1 MFKLIFHKT
10 SIVQHS
16 NPAAVNVSTKIL
28 SLAQN
33 EPLIAKIL
41 GKRMVIN
48 YVVKYFCHLMTKE
61 FQRTSAQD
69 ISILKKINSLHF
81 STESVL
87 FFQALKWN
95 QTQLNPQ
102 TIYKRIKLCN
112 IWICVNSVRIK
123 CGAQC
128 NEDKSKLNSCNNI
141 CFFDVMPSY
150 RNIQNYKKIAI
161 QGFRWKHM

>member
-1 MFKLIFHKT
+1 MINCKLRINWGFVSNICLYHTKRTLSKGLLLKIFQFWKKW
-10 SIVQHS
+10 IPFIFQ
-16 NPAAVNVSTKIL
+16 
-28 SLAQN
+28 QN
-33 EPLIAKIL
+33 Q
-41 GKRMVIN
+41 
-48 YVVKYFCHLMTKE
+48 FC
-61 FQRTSAQD
+61 
-69 ISILKKINSLHF
+69 
-81 STESVL
+81 

-161 QGFRWKHM
+161 QSFRWKHM